1 MKTVLPKNEEI
12 VIYFKSRFLLF
23 QWVICVT
30 KYFAVYCLK
39 TQTKNFPVN
48 SDTIQ
53 LRYCS
58 KLKQDDECTSISAI
72 ISQEDVLV
80 IQQLYYTRF
89 VNNNKTI
96 QH

>member
-1 MKTVLPKNEEI
+1 MKIVLPKNEEI
-12 VIYFKSRFLLF
+12 VIYFKSRFLFF

-30 KYFAVYCLK
+30 KYFAAYSLK

-53 LRYCS
+53 LRYYS
-58 KLKQDDECTSISAI
+58 KLQQNDGCTCISAI
-72 ISQEDVLV
+72 TSQEDVLV
-80 IQQLYYTRF
+80 IQQLYHRRF
-89 VNNNKTI
+89 VDNNKTI